1 MQINLFKESLK
12 SFALISALCLV
23 LCSCENSTGSKLS
36 TTSRSPEAMRV
47 ACVGDSI
54 TFGAWLEDREKNS
67 YPAQL
72 AVLLGDGWQVRNFGV
87 NNATALKKGNY
98 PYWNTQAFSD
108 ALAFRPQVVIINLGT
123 NDARPHNWKYKDDYV
138 RDYIALIKSF
148 QALESKPAIWLCNL
162 APARTGKRGGFY
174 KVIQEEVIPRITE
187 VSRRTGLPVID
198 LNSALSNG
206 KELFADALHPNE
218 RGAKVMAE
226 IIYLALTRHKPV
238 QPSPARSST
247 PVPISRHRNA
257 LNKQS
262 LPS

>member
-1 MQINLFKESLK
+1 MFKETLK
-12 SFALISALCLV
+12 SLALISAVCLV
-23 LCSCENSTGSKLS
+23 LCSCENSTGSKS
-36 TTSRSPEAMRV
+36 GHAPRSPETVRV

-54 TFGAWLEDREKNS
+54 TFGERIEDRERNS

-72 AVLLGDGWQVRNFGV
+72 AVLLGDRWQVRNFGV
-87 NNATALKKGNY
+87 NGATALKKGNY
-98 PYWNTQAFSD
+98 PYWNTQEFRD

-138 RDYIALIKSF
+138 RDYIALIESF

-162 APARTGKRGGFY
+162 APARTGKRVGFY
-174 KVIQEEVIPRITE
+174 KVIQGEVMQRLNEIA
-187 VSRRTGLPVID
+187 RRTGLPVID
-198 LNSALSNG
+198 LNSALRAR
-206 KELFADALHPNE
+206 KELFADAVHPNE

-226 IIYLALTRHKPV
+226 TIYFALTGHKPI

-247 PVPISRHRNA
+247 PRPSGRRPTS
-257 LNKQS
+257 LDRQF